1 MEKRFRDYL
10 RHLEKLDLDI
20 ISEEEVQDE
29 RRKLALELNE
39 IHNDMLRIL
48 IPMTGTL
55 ICASIFLAA
64 GFGNMFIGNFI
75 CTAAFAVAFLCQ
87 YMSYRNLRSEDRQL
101 RAFIDKLSVH

>member
-20 ISEEEVQDE
+20 ITEEEVREE
-29 RRKLALELNE
+29 RRKLGLELTE
-39 IHNDMLRIL
+39 IHNAMIRTL
-48 IPMTGTL
+48 IPMMGTL

-75 CTAAFAVAFLCQ
+75 CAALAGAVFIWLLV
-87 YMSYRNLRSEDRQL
+87 SFRTLSEEDRQL
-101 RAFIDKLSVH
+101 RAFIDKLVIH